1 MSNAIAENYYH
12 YINTSLRFL
21 VGIKL
26 SWNIYVS
33 PLSVG
38 GGDVDYLSLNLL
50 MLLWIAMSE
59 VGLKG
64 NYSCKIVVRFRR

>member
-1 MSNAIAENYYH
+1 MSIAIAENYYH
-12 YINTSLRFL
+12 YTNTSLRFF

-38 GGDVDYLSLNLL
+38 GGDVDYLSLNL
-50 MLLWIAMSE
+50 MVLWIDMSE